1 MKVSAPLLL
10 LLLLTSFA
18 LALDKPT
25 ASQSGGQKD
34 MNHLEELKVEQ
45 SPVFQHK
52 PLYYYHKF
60 LKEHNQV
67 SNKVPL
73 QQHYA
78 NERRFRIERDNLL
91 NKVDALS
98 RKKGFQVRDTE
109 HAVLKIENQIASA
122 KTSLSEVNKI
132 ATQRETAVKFE
143 INHDEM
149 WKKYYQKRLS
159 LNQGKLSRA
168 LPDDASALKKL
179 IANDEQRVAY
189 YLKSANDQWESL
201 KNLKAKHNSEVVKL
215 QNTIDRLENE
225 ETTTGLRGAQATR
238 HLVNQIRKVKELI
251 KPISETLDSDDKLD
265 IVRKAHEKIEM
276 EKASHPEDAQKATA

>member
-18 LALDKPT
+18 LANNKPVV
-25 ASQSGGQKD
+25 SQSGGQRD

-73 QQHYA
+73 PQHYA

-98 RKKGFQVRDTE
+98 RKKGFQIRDTE
-109 HAVLKIENQIASA
+109 HAVLKIENQITSA
-122 KTSLSEVNKI
+122 KISLTEVNKI

-159 LNQGKLSRA
+159 VNQGKLGKA

-179 IANDEQRVAY
+179 IANDEQRVTY
-189 YLKSANDQWESL
+189 YTKSANDQWESL

-225 ETTTGLRGAQATR
+225 ETTTSLRGAQATR

-251 KPISETLDSDDKLD
+251 KPISETLESDDKLD
-265 IVRKAHEKIEM
+265 MVRKAHEESEM

>member
-1 MKVSAPLLL
+1 MKASAPVLL
-10 LLLLTSFA
+10 LLLLTSFV
-18 LALDKPT
+18 LAHDKPQAT
-25 ASQSGGQKD
+25 QSGGQKD

-60 LKEHNQV
+60 IKEHNQV
-67 SNKVPL
+67 SSKVPIA
-73 QQHYA
+73 QHYA

-91 NKVDALS
+91 NKIDALS
-98 RKKGFQVRDTE
+98 RKKGFQIRDTE
-109 HAVLKIENQIASA
+109 HAVLKIENQIAST
-122 KTSLSEVNKI
+122 KTSLTEVNKI

-149 WKKYYQKRLS
+149 WKKYYQKRLA
-159 LNQGKLSRA
+159 LNQTKLGKA
-168 LPDDASALKKL
+168 LPDDASALRKL
-179 IANDEQRVAY
+179 ITNDTQRVQY
-189 YLKSANDQWESL
+189 YLKSANDQCESL
-201 KNLKAKHNSEVVKL
+201 KNLEAKHNSQVVKL

-225 ETTTGLRGAQATR
+225 QTTTSLTGAQVTR

-265 IVRKAHEKIEM
+265 MVRKAHEKIEM
-276 EKASHPEDAQKATA
+276 NRADHHEEAQKATA

>member
-1 MKVSAPLLL
+1 MKVSAPVLL

-18 LALDKPT
+18 LANNKPVV
-25 ASQSGGQKD
+25 SQSGGQRD

-73 QQHYA
+73 KQHYA

-98 RKKGFQVRDTE
+98 RKKGFQIRDTE

-122 KTSLSEVNKI
+122 KTSLTEVNKI

-159 LNQGKLSRA
+159 VNQGKLGKA

-179 IANDEQRVAY
+179 IANDEQRVTY
-189 YLKSANDQWESL
+189 YTKSANDQWESL

-225 ETTTGLRGAQATR
+225 ETTTSLRGAQATR

-251 KPISETLDSDDKLD
+251 KPISETLESDDKLD
-265 IVRKAHEKIEM
+265 MVRKAHEESEM